1 MWLGT
6 GRGVLGAPVR
16 VAPARLAS
24 WFALTNLSNVSNAAN
39 SNRQL
44 PTGAGFRLLA
54 SDLRLAVESAC
65 APPAL
70 GPLALPSPDHR
81 LAIIHMATM
90 ADSEYPTPD
99 DAHFAGL
106 VEAATA
112 AADESRSS
120 SLLGKRKRASD
131 LTTDIPIDSA
141 LLVPAD
147 QGQEAQLHNSAA
159 VLFREPSAK
168 SKKYSR
174 PPLGKV
180 FSSLELAPELF
191 LRLQN
196 AAKDFMLDPNH
207 PERRDVVG
215 HRRHTGGTDVAKLKL
230 WNCVEEFL
238 RDAGNGDRFFAPG
251 VGHNIPGAPE
261 RTMFWPEHAQ
271 QITKACMPLLRKMV
285 TNERQRLY
293 ASETR
298 RSGVKKDESKR
309 PAGQAP
315 PIPEPAQQTA
325 DTVDEDEKGQHA
337 SVDDLHV
344 VADSSVPD
352 FAPEPPATATAAE
365 GGQVT
370 ILINVMKNHG
380 GQAQPS
386 RVIPRFTLTHNA
398 ANSLPALK
406 REIKARLKGAPD
418 VDIDKST
425 VKVWMAD
432 GLVPILDD
440 GQWMVAL
447 LSAETVE
454 WMDGEVRV
462 LVEV

>member
-1 MWLGT
+1 
-6 GRGVLGAPVR
+6 
-16 VAPARLAS
+16 
-24 WFALTNLSNVSNAAN
+24 
-39 SNRQL
+39 
-44 PTGAGFRLLA
+44 
-54 SDLRLAVESAC
+54 
-65 APPAL
+65 
-70 GPLALPSPDHR
+70 
-81 LAIIHMATM
+81 MATM
-90 ADSEYPTPD
+90 AESEYPTPD

-120 SLLGKRKRASD
+120 SLLGKRKRAAD
-131 LTTDIPIDSA
+131 LADDIPIDSA
-141 LLVPAD
+141 LLVQAD

-230 WNCVEEFL
+230 WNCVEQFL
-238 RDAGNGDRFFAPG
+238 REAGNGDRFFAPG
-251 VGHNIPGAPE
+251 VGHDIPGAPE
-261 RTMFWPEHAQ
+261 RTMFWPEHSQ

-298 RSGVKKDESKR
+298 RSGVKKDESKGS
-309 PAGQAP
+309 AAEQGP
-315 PIPEPAQQTA
+315 PIPEPAQET
-325 DTVDEDEKGQHA
+325 TETGVDNARVHHG

-344 VADSSVPD
+344 VVDSNVPD
-352 FAPEPPATATAAE
+352 LAPEPPAPAVD

-380 GQAQPS
+380 GQAQPT

>member
-1 MWLGT
+1 
-6 GRGVLGAPVR
+6 
-16 VAPARLAS
+16 
-24 WFALTNLSNVSNAAN
+24 
-39 SNRQL
+39 
-44 PTGAGFRLLA
+44 
-54 SDLRLAVESAC
+54 
-65 APPAL
+65 
-70 GPLALPSPDHR
+70 
-81 LAIIHMATM
+81 M

-112 AADESRSS
+112 AAGESRSPS
-120 SLLGKRKRASD
+120 SLGKRKRAAD
-131 LTTDIPIDSA
+131 LVDAHHAGDIPIDSA
-141 LLVPAD
+141 LLVPAPAD
-147 QGQEAQLHNSAA
+147 QGQGAQLHNSAA

-215 HRRHTGGTDVAKLKL
+215 HRRHTGGADVAKLKL
-230 WNCVEEFL
+230 WNCVEQFL
-238 RDAGNGDRFFAPG
+238 REGGNGDRFFAPG
-251 VGHNIPGAPE
+251 VGQDIPGAPE
-261 RTMFWPEHAQ
+261 KTMFWPDDAQ

-298 RSGVKKDESKR
+298 KSGVKREETRQDAT
-309 PAGQAP
+309 PGPTQDP
-315 PIPEPAQQTA
+315 MQLTLGTVDDGVQHGPAQ
-325 DTVDEDEKGQHA
+325 DMHGE
-337 SVDDLHV
+337 
-344 VADSSVPD
+344 ADSSVAD
-352 FAPEPPATATAAE
+352 LRHETQDTHGEADSI
-365 GGQVT
+365 T

-380 GQAQPS
+380 GQAQQS
-386 RVIPRFTLTHNA
+386 RVIPRFTLAQNSAH
-398 ANSLPALK
+398 SLPALK
-406 REIKARLKGAPD
+406 KEIKKRLKGTPG
-418 VDIDKST
+418 VDLDQST

-432 GLVPILDD
+432 GLVPIVDD